1 MLMRILMFMLMFLM
15 VGCAAKASG
24 SSLSPIDGDV
34 QRGEAIF
41 RTGTNGAPACISCHA
56 LAPGGFS
63 FGPMLTGIGE
73 RAAQRVDGLSADDY
87 IRQSILEPSTYV
99 VPGYRSLMYPNYASA
114 LNEQNLA
121 DLIAFLNSLPA

>member
-1 MLMRILMFMLMFLM
+1 MLMRVLMFMLMILM

-24 SSLSPIDGDV
+24 SSLSTIDGDV

-56 LAPGGFS
+56 LTPGGFGL
-63 FGPMLTGIGE
+63 GPMLVGIGE
-73 RAAQRVDGLSADDY
+73 RAAQRVDGLTADDY
-87 IRQSILEPSTYV
+87 IRQSILEPSTYI
-99 VPGYRSLMYPNYASA
+99 VPGYRNLMYPNYISV

-121 DLIAFLNSLPA
+121 DLIAFLDSLPT